1 MNTSEAVSDMVV
13 KWLHHCE
20 SKDDNYDVDIDRD
33 IECNEL
39 YYFVNLHCL
48 GCRYLF
54 TGLSQ
59 YTIQLEIVFGGA
71 ERMCGSYFRRI

>member
-1 MNTSEAVSDMVV
+1 MNTLEAVSDMVV

-20 SKDDNYDVDIDRD
+20 SKDDNYDVDIERD

-48 GCRYLF
+48 GC
-54 TGLSQ
+54 
-59 YTIQLEIVFGGA
+59 
-71 ERMCGSYFRRI
+71 